1 VALRIKIKV
10 LFTVTLFQ
18 HDFYLYIYIYIYI
31 YVFGYGISVHFS
43 KPIMFCHVSPV
54 EFRVWFNFIY
64 LFYLCGEDNGSA
76 GAGYA
81 FMKLMTDLLLQ
92 VEWLANRV
100 DGSCEL
106 LYILLEKL
114 SYILTISTKNH
125 E

>member
-1 VALRIKIKV
+1 MYSA
-10 LFTVTLFQ
+10 
-18 HDFYLYIYIYIYI
+18 
-31 YVFGYGISVHFS
+31 
-43 KPIMFCHVSPV
+43 MVSPSTFQSLSCFATYLPLD

-64 LFYLCGEDNGSA
+64 LFYLCGEDNGNA